1 MAAAPFS
8 TPVKLLSPLNRSR
21 PDCRRK
27 TGVFIAT
34 WRSSTHFRHR
44 HLLRKAL
51 DAGNWSAPEAV
62 ILPIRILFV
71 ARTPS
76 TSGTGRS
83 KRLVRDP
90 QRRRRRTWRAWPG
103 GSGTYP
109 TSWSPAPSFTASRPG
124 RAYGSRLLP
133 QPGLGSGM
141 VGPSSS
147 PGRPG
152 PLGLRPHRAQRRAN
166 FCAAGSTPGRWYSLQ
181 SERRSL
187 WGSGTAFP
195 MNRERH
201 GEYRRRREFV
211 AVVWDRAVGGARGF
225 APG

>member
-44 HLLRKAL
+44 HLLR
-51 DAGNWSAPEAV
+51 WT
-62 ILPIRILFV
+62 R
-71 ARTPS
+71 
-76 TSGTGRS
+76 GTGR
-83 KRLVRDP
+83 P
-90 QRRRRRTWRAWPG
+90 RRRSSCLSGSCSSPGRPLPRVPGDRNVWFGICSADDGGRGERGPADQGPIRRRG
-103 GSGTYP
+103 LRH
-109 TSWSPAPSFTASRPG
+109 PALRRPAPG